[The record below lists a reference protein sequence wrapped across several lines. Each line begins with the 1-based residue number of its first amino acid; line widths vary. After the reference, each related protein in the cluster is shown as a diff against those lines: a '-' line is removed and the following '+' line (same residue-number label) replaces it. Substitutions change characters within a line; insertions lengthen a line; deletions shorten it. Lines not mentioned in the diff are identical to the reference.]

1 VSVLSEAVI
10 ESTVALTPG
19 GLDTSKEKS
28 IAFKTSVSPATT
40 HAFAAET
47 HPVKS
52 VVDVPS
58 KLANTRLVDMLES
71 DDEDDC
77 RELGQLKRTR
87 SVSLAETE
95 EQRAELTMQ
104 LCAALID
111 NPNVNET
118 HEGACWDAANWA
130 VAKYPK
136 KLVVTDLVDDAFA
149 KYFELTCRD

>member
-1 VSVLSEAVI
+1 
-10 ESTVALTPG
+10 
-19 GLDTSKEKS
+19 
-28 IAFKTSVSPATT
+28 
-40 HAFAAET
+40 
-47 HPVKS
+47 
-52 VVDVPS
+52 
-58 KLANTRLVDMLES
+58 MLES